1 MKIFVVAGNHAEF
14 IDYRRRKFAD
24 LQTAGIAV
32 KFTDIIN
39 VSSPEAIRG
48 YHDPHGVFIGT
59 WKMRKDIGEV
69 INLLQM
75 CQTNAF
81 SNKSLT
87 ALREEWDKFQFSKPT
102 PKIKTKPLSF
112 DVDKWNG
119 SVNAAANALA
129 KSIDE
134 EVLKQL
140 INSPIVRPNENAI
153 QSLLA
158 SKTVYEHKDS
168 MTIKSW
174 FDEYLDSLE

>member
-14 IDYRRRKFAD
+14 IDYRKRKYAEM
-24 LQTAGIAV
+24 QTAGIAI
-32 KFTDIIN
+32 KLTDIIN

-69 INLLQM
+69 INILQM

-102 PKIKTKPLSF
+102 PKKRPTAE
-112 DVDKWNG
+112 DVINQ
-119 SVNAAANALA
+119 AAALLA
-129 KSIDE
+129 KEIDK
-134 EVLKQL
+134 EVLNIVMKESKQWTML
-140 INSPIVRPNENAI
+140 PLKPM
-153 QSLLA
+153 
-158 SKTVYEHKDS
+158 KP
-168 MTIKSW
+168 
-174 FDEYLDSLE
+174 